1 MDTQKKLPETVATDA
16 SRMTFLSIKLRLS
29 LKMNKYIKMLFKRFS
44 VVDFGLNYL
53 ILVLAHI
60 SIPGSYLLALTIQ
73 LLTTH
78 FF

>member
-16 SRMTFLSIKLRLS
+16 SRMTFLPIKLRLS

-44 VVDFGLNYL
+44 VVDFGLNL